1 MDELARRVGLA
12 VSHFW
17 QVRYSQAEKQG
28 AGAGAKDPG
37 LRSAVT
43 GGKHLDGF
51 VSLCRSLLVE
61 AGLPDAAILH
71 KARLELPGYYRPE
84 KRWDLLVVIDDV
96 LVAVAEFKAQVG
108 PSFGNNFNNRTEEAV
123 GNATDLWAA
132 YREGAFQPS
141 QRPWLGYVFLLEDC
155 PKSTAAVTVQEPH
168 FHVFPEF
175 RDASYAKR
183 YEILLTKLIRERL
196 YDATCLIMSTAAA
209 GLQGEYREPSEEL
222 GFARFAASFTAHA
235 ISYAKAKERPKRPK
249 QKPRDTD

>member
-1 MDELARRVGLA
+1 MNLR
-12 VSHFW
+12 
-17 QVRYSQAEKQG
+17 AE
-28 AGAGAKDPG
+28 
-37 LRSAVT
+37 S
-43 GGKHLDGF
+43 
-51 VSLCRSLLVE
+51 
-61 AGLPDAAILH
+61 GLPSVTSGKSDTRKPKSRGRVQGQKTRDCAPPLRVESIWMDSFPSVVLCSLRRDFRTRQSFT
-71 KARLELPGYYRPE
+71 KRLELPGYYRPE

-141 QRPWLGYVFLLEDC
+141 QRPWLGYVFFLLEDC

-183 YEILLTKLIRERL
+183 YEILLTKLIRERV

-222 GFARFAASFTAHA
+222 GFARFAASFTALA